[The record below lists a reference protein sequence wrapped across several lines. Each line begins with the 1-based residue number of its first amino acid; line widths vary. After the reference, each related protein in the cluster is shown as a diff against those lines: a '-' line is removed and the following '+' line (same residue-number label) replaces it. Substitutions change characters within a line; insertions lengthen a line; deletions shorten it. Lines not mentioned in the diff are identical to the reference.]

1 MDRFNEH
8 FRMDEEAIKVYVTEK
23 LKLFENIE
31 DIKVSEIGDGN
42 INYVF
47 RAEDIKSKKSVVIKQ
62 ADKLLRSS
70 GRPLDVDRNR
80 IEAEVLKFYGEVAS
94 DYVPKII
101 IMMK

>member
-8 FRMDEEAIKVYVTEK
+8 FRMDEEAIKVYVAEK

-47 RAEDIKSKKSVVIKQ
+47 
-62 ADKLLRSS
+62 
-70 GRPLDVDRNR
+70 
-80 IEAEVLKFYGEVAS
+80 
-94 DYVPKII
+94 
-101 IMMK
+101 